1 MFKLLDLRRSFNT
14 LMLFKILKLL
24 HHAALIQ
31 MLKIAQMLNVFDL
44 IKQFS
49 KCATKLHQA
58 TTASGVFVLSA
69 TGLYRLL
76 NVS

>member
-1 MFKLLDLRRSFNT
+1 
-14 LMLFKILKLL
+14 
-24 HHAALIQ
+24 

-49 KCATKLHQA
+49 KFSTKLHQA

-69 TGLYRLL
+69 TGL
-76 NVS
+76 